1 MPRRAKG
8 CAPSTCL
15 FRIARRRTTRRES
28 NSANS
33 TRLFFHLRGLPE
45 RRQMGLVRT
54 LIDRDREYAESA
66 LPQKL
71 RELYDGDLRF
81 RRSPAARPFV
91 IANFV
96 STLDGVVSFEM
107 KGKSG
112 GSTISGSNP
121 ADRFIMGL
129 LRASADA
136 VMIGAG
142 TLNDVSA
149 KSLWTPGYVYPD
161 AKDLYE
167 EYRVNAQHK
176 PRYPLLVVVSGSGRL
191 ELKRAI
197 FRTPAIRTVVITTS
211 AGRDELKRRGAATSG
226 SVAIHA
232 LNSSGG
238 SIAPRAI
245 LQLLQSQYGVKRLLH
260 EGGPTLFG
268 QFLAAEAIDEL
279 FLTLSPQIAGRK
291 GDATRPA
298 VVEGVEFVPSSA
310 PWFETVSVKVKAA
323 YLYLRYRC
331 RRRSSVSRSGS
342 GQ

>member
-1 MPRRAKG
+1 
-8 CAPSTCL
+8 
-15 FRIARRRTTRRES
+15 
-28 NSANS
+28 
-33 TRLFFHLRGLPE
+33 
-45 RRQMGLVRT
+45 MGLVRT
-54 LIDRDREYAESA
+54 LIDRDREYAESV

-81 RRSPAARPFV
+81 RGSRAARPHV

-96 STLDGVVSFEM
+96 STLDGVVSYEI
-107 KGKSG
+107 KGESG
-112 GSTISGSNP
+112 GSTISGSNS

-136 VMIGAG
+136 VMVGAG
-142 TLNDVSA
+142 TLHDVSA
-149 KSLWTPGYVYPD
+149 KSLWTPEYVYPD

-176 PRYPLLVVVSGSGRL
+176 PQYPLLVIVSGSGQL

-197 FRTPAIRTVVITTS
+197 FRTPAIRTVIITTS
-211 AGRDELKRRGAATSG
+211 AGRDELTRRGATTLG
-226 SVAIHA
+226 SVEIHA
-232 LNSSGG
+232 LKSSRG

-245 LQLLQSQYGVKRLLH
+245 LQLLQSQFGVSRLLH

-268 QFLAAEAIDEL
+268 QFLAAEAVDEL

-298 VVEGVEFVPSSA
+298 VVQGVQFVPNSV
-310 PWFETVSVKVKAA
+310 PWFEMVSVKEKAA
-323 YLYLRYRC
+323 YLYLRYR
-331 RRRSSVSRSGS
+331 RRRS
-342 GQ
+342 